1 MVGTGLFYRVRRD
14 FARGG
19 CGGQAPGDGGVRQG
33 QGRGAAPFGSA
44 ESHGLRPWSP
54 PAAGGLRPALSP
66 SASPASP
73 ASPQLPPPPP
83 PQARQALQAPI
94 LLPLPLR
101 KPDKPHKPGRGP
113 AGPQAARRRRRASGL
128 RSLRRLR
135 RRACGP
141 PCTLHRPLISTKP
154 CRRAIMIYY
163 PKGGA
168 LPCRITFI
176 RRFTPPSA
184 ASRRGGSPPTA
195 RSPCWRAVR
204 GLPASWAGRCTAIPP
219 PASSPAT
226 VWCSG
231 MAALHPALPSAGRGR
246 SGRCWRP
253 RASPFCRTAGWTCP
267 AAGGKMRKKRC
278 KGRIFL

>member
-1 MVGTGLFYRVRRD
+1 MGAFGGGGRPRMGTFGGGRRPQMGAFGGGRHPGTGAF
-14 FARGG
+14 GG
-19 CGGQAPGDGGVRQG
+19 R

-73 ASPQLPPPPP
+73 
-83 PQARQALQAPI
+83 
-94 LLPLPLR
+94 
-101 KPDKPHKPGRGP
+101 HKPGRGP
-113 AGPQAARRRRRASGL
+113 AGPQAARRRRRRASGL
-128 RSLRRLR
+128 RPLRRLR

-141 PCTLHRPLISTKP
+141 PCPLHRPLISTNQP
-154 CRRAIMIYY
+154 RRAIMIYY

-168 LPCRITFI
+168 LPCRITSI

-195 RSPCWRAVR
+195 RSPCWQAVR

-267 AAGGKMRKKRC
+267 AAGGKMRKNRC

>member
-19 CGGQAPGDGGVRQG
+19 CGGRRPGMGAFGGGGGGGAPPSGPPPAP
-33 QGRGAAPFGSA
+33 RGAP
-44 ESHGLRPWSP
+44 
-54 PAAGGLRPALSP
+54 
-66 SASPASP
+66 
-73 ASPQLPPPPP
+73 
-83 PQARQALQAPI
+83 
-94 LLPLPLR
+94 
-101 KPDKPHKPGRGP
+101 
-113 AGPQAARRRRRASGL
+113 GPQAARRRRRASGL
-128 RSLRRLR
+128 RPGRRLR

-141 PCTLHRPLISTKP
+141 PCPLHRPLISTNQP
-154 CRRAIMIYY
+154 HRAIMIYY

-168 LPCRITFI
+168 LPCRITSI

>member
-19 CGGQAPGDGGVRQG
+19 CGGQAPGDGGVRRG
-33 QGRGAAPFGSA
+33 WGAAPFGSA
-44 ESHGLRPWSP
+44 ESHGLHPWSP

-73 ASPQLPPPPP
+73 
-83 PQARQALQAPI
+83 R
-94 LLPLPLR
+94 
-101 KPDKPHKPGRGP
+101 KPGRGP
-113 AGPQAARRRRRASGL
+113 AGPQAARRRRRRASG
-128 RSLRRLR
+128 RSPLRRLR

-141 PCTLHRPLISTKP
+141 PCPLHRPLISTNQP
-154 CRRAIMIYY
+154 RRAIMIYY

-168 LPCRITFI
+168 SLCRITSI

-219 PASSPAT
+219 PASYPAT

-231 MAALHPALPSAGRGR
+231 MATLHPALPSAGRGR

-253 RASPFCRTAGWTCP
+253 RVSPFCRTAGWTCP

>member
-19 CGGQAPGDGGVRQG
+19 TSAGSSTGRSPFRLRRKPRAKPVEPACGGRAAPGSL
-33 QGRGAAPFGSA
+33 P
-44 ESHGLRPWSP
+44 LRKSCKPRKLPSFS
-54 PAAGGLRPALSP
+54 LSP
-66 SASPASP
+66 SASTASP
-73 ASPQLPPPPP
+73 TSP
-83 PQARQALQAPI
+83 AGGR
-94 LLPLPLR
+94 
-101 KPDKPHKPGRGP
+101 PGRRPPAAAGGGQAGFARFGGSAAGP
-113 AGPQAARRRRRASGL
+113 AARHT
-128 RSLRRLR
+128 
-135 RRACGP
+135 
-141 PCTLHRPLISTKP
+141 TLHRPLISTNQP
-154 CRRAIMIYY
+154 HRAIMIYY

-168 LPCRITFI
+168 LPCRITSI

-184 ASRRGGSPPTA
+184 ASRRGRSPPTA

-267 AAGGKMRKKRC
+267 AAGGKMRKNRC

>member
-1 MVGTGLFYRVRRD
+1 MGVGWQ
-14 FARGG
+14 
-19 CGGQAPGDGGVRQG
+19 GQA
-33 QGRGAAPFGSA
+33 RGAAPFGSA

-66 SASPASP
+66 SASPTSP
-73 ASPQLPPPPP
+73 ASPQLPPSPPPQTRQAPQALQGPQAPSFLPLPLHKPGKP
-83 PQARQALQAPI
+83 PQAR
-94 LLPLPLR
+94 
-101 KPDKPHKPGRGP
+101 PG
-113 AGPQAARRRRRASGL
+113 AGRAGGRPGRRRRASGL
-128 RSLRRLR
+128 RPLRRLR

-141 PCTLHRPLISTKP
+141 PCPLHRPLISTNQP
-154 CRRAIMIYY
+154 RRAIMIYY

-168 LPCRITFI
+168 LPCRITSI

-184 ASRRGGSPPTA
+184 VSRRGGSPPTA
-195 RSPCWRAVR
+195 RSPCWQAVR

>member
-19 CGGQAPGDGGVRQG
+19 R
-33 QGRGAAPFGSA
+33 
-44 ESHGLRPWSP
+44 
-54 PAAGGLRPALSP
+54 AAGR
-66 SASPASP
+66 
-73 ASPQLPPPPP
+73 PP
-83 PQARQALQAPI
+83 PQAAGKRAAPASAAPPKATGFARGARLRRAGCARLSPPPHARQVPQAPSF
-94 LLPLPLR
+94 LPLPLR
-101 KPDKPHKPGRGP
+101 KPDKPGKPPASSLSPSASPASPRKPGRGP
-113 AGPQAARRRRRASGL
+113 AGPQAARRRRRRASGL

-141 PCTLHRPLISTKP
+141 PCPLHRPLISTNQP
-154 CRRAIMIYY
+154 RRAIMIYY

-184 ASRRGGSPPTA
+184 ASQRGGSPPTA

-231 MAALHPALPSAGRGR
+231 MAALHPALPLAGRGR

>member
-1 MVGTGLFYRVRRD
+1 MGAF
-14 FARGG
+14 GG
-19 CGGQAPGDGGVRQG
+19 R
-33 QGRGAAPFGSA
+33 QGRGAAPFGGA

-66 SASPASP
+66 SASQTSP
-73 ASPQLPPPPP
+73 ASPQLPPSPP
-83 PQARQALQAPI
+83 PQVPQAPTS
-94 LLPLPLR
+94 PAGGR
-101 KPDKPHKPGRGP
+101 PGRRSPAAAGGGQAGEARFGGSAAGP
-113 AGPQAARRRRRASGL
+113 AARHT
-128 RSLRRLR
+128 
-135 RRACGP
+135 
-141 PCTLHRPLISTKP
+141 TLHRPLISTNQP
-154 CRRAIMIYY
+154 HRAIMIYY

-168 LPCRITFI
+168 LPCRITSI

-267 AAGGKMRKKRC
+267 AAGGKMRKNRC

>member
-19 CGGQAPGDGGVRQG
+19 CGGRRPGTGVYGGGR
-33 QGRGAAPFGSA
+33 RGAQPLSAPPKATGFARGA
-44 ESHGLRPWSP
+44 RLRR
-54 PAAGGLRPALSP
+54 AGCARLS
-66 SASPASP
+66 
-73 ASPQLPPPPP
+73 PP
-83 PQARQALQAPI
+83 PQARQAPQAPN

-101 KPDKPHKPGRGP
+101 KPGKSRKPGRGP
-113 AGPQAARRRRRASGL
+113 AGPQAARRRRRRASGL
-128 RSLRRLR
+128 RPLRRLR

-141 PCTLHRPLISTKP
+141 PCPLHRPLISTNQP
-154 CRRAIMIYY
+154 RRAIMIYY

-231 MAALHPALPSAGRGR
+231 MAALHPALPSAGRGH

-253 RASPFCRTAGWTCP
+253 RASPFCRTAGWTYP

>member
-1 MVGTGLFYRVRRD
+1 MGAFGGGAGAGRSPFRLRRKPR
-14 FARGG
+14 ALPVEPA
-19 CGGQAPGDGGVRQG
+19 CGGRAAPGSLPLCKPGKPRK
-33 QGRGAAPFGSA
+33 
-44 ESHGLRPWSP
+44 P
-54 PAAGGLRPALSP
+54 PSP
-66 SASPASP
+66 SPSPSTNP
-73 ASPQLPPPPP
+73 TS
-83 PQARQALQAPI
+83 
-94 LLPLPLR
+94 
-101 KPDKPHKPGRGP
+101 PHKPGRGP
-113 AGPQAARRRRRASGL
+113 AGPQAARRRRRRASGL
-128 RSLRRLR
+128 RPLRRLR

-141 PCTLHRPLISTKP
+141 PCPLHRPLISTNQP
-154 CRRAIMIYY
+154 RRAIMIYY

-168 LPCRITFI
+168 FPCRITFI

-195 RSPCWRAVR
+195 RSPCWQAVR

-253 RASPFCRTAGWTCP
+253 RVSPFCRTAGWTCP

>member
-19 CGGQAPGDGGVRQG
+19 CGGRRPGTGAFGGGRRGAKPVEPACGGRAAPGSL
-33 QGRGAAPFGSA
+33 P
-44 ESHGLRPWSP
+44 LRKSCKPRKLPSFS
-54 PAAGGLRPALSP
+54 LSP
-66 SASPASP
+66 SASTASP
-73 ASPQLPPPPP
+73 TSP
-83 PQARQALQAPI
+83 AGGR
-94 LLPLPLR
+94 
-101 KPDKPHKPGRGP
+101 PGRRPPAAAGGGQAGFARFGGSAAGP
-113 AGPQAARRRRRASGL
+113 AARHT
-128 RSLRRLR
+128 
-135 RRACGP
+135 
-141 PCTLHRPLISTKP
+141 TLHRPLISTNQP
-154 CRRAIMIYY
+154 RRAIMIYY

-168 LPCRITFI
+168 LPCRITSI